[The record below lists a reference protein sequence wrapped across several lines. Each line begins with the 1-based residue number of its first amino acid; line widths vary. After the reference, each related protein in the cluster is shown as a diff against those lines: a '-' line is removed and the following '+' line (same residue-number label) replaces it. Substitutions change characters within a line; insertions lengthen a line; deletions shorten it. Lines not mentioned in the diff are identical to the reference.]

1 MFFRT
6 KKAGPRTYLQIVENH
21 RVGGKIQQRV
31 IATLGRLEEL
41 QSSGQLDALLC
52 SGARFAE
59 AVMLLG
65 AQKNG
70 QLPAVQ
76 TRRIGAAL
84 IFERLWR
91 ETGCQAA
98 IASVLRERHYE
109 FPVERAVFLTVLNR
123 LVAPGSDRAAERWRR
138 DYAIEGVEGLEL
150 HHLYR
155 AMGWLGE
162 PRPESEQGAATPFAP
177 RSTKDLIEEALFA
190 RRRDLFTTLELVFF
204 DTTSIYFEGAGGE
217 TLGQYGHSKD
227 HRPDLKQM
235 VVGVVIDS
243 DGHPICCELWPGNT
257 TDVRTLVPIVERL
270 RRRFGIGEVCIVAD
284 RGMISSLTL
293 EELEKRRWGYILGA
307 RLRSQKEVSE
317 RCSHVGD
324 VIRWCIPKAGMPR
337 IPHRSRSKRSRS
349 RIGATSFASTK
360 TRGARRPRTV
370 RPSWVPCA
378 SNSHGATSPSSATK
392 AIASISRPKAS
403 ASRSMN
409 RK

>member
-138 DYAIEGVEGLEL
+138 DYAIARGRG
-150 HHLYR
+150 
-155 AMGWLGE
+155 
-162 PRPESEQGAATPFAP
+162 PRTASSLP
-177 RSTKDLIEEALFA
+177 RD
-190 RRRDLFTTLELVFF
+190 
-204 DTTSIYFEGAGGE
+204 G
-217 TLGQYGHSKD
+217 
-227 HRPDLKQM
+227 
-235 VVGVVIDS
+235 VVG
-243 DGHPICCELWPGNT
+243 
-257 TDVRTLVPIVERL
+257 
-270 RRRFGIGEVCIVAD
+270 
-284 RGMISSLTL
+284 
-293 EELEKRRWGYILGA
+293 
-307 RLRSQKEVSE
+307 
-317 RCSHVGD
+317 
-324 VIRWCIPKAGMPR
+324 
-337 IPHRSRSKRSRS
+337 
-349 RIGATSFASTK
+349 
-360 TRGARRPRTV
+360 
-370 RPSWVPCA
+370 
-378 SNSHGATSPSSATK
+378 
-392 AIASISRPKAS
+392 
-403 ASRSMN
+403 
-409 RK
+409 